1 MIVMRKVM
9 VLIRSAPHGTTNVGE
24 GLRAAIALA
33 GMDIETT
40 VVLMDDAVFAALK
53 GQAPDAIGA
62 TSLDESILNAKEF
75 GAKLVIHEESL
86 QQRGIGKDELLEVET
101 VGTEKI
107 AELAHEV
114 DATITF

>member
-1 MIVMRKVM
+1 MTVMRRVM
-9 VLIRSAPHGTTNVGE
+9 VLIRSVPHGTTNVGE
-24 GLRAAIALA
+24 GLRAAIAFA
-33 GMDIETT
+33 GMDIETKI
-40 VVLMDDAVFAALK
+40 VLMDDAVFAAVK
-53 GQAPDAIGA
+53 GQVPDAIGA

-75 GAKLVIHEESL
+75 GATLVVHVESL

-101 VGTEKI
+101 IGTEKI

>member
-1 MIVMRKVM
+1 MRRVM

-33 GMDIETT
+33 GMDVETT
-40 VVLMDDAVFAALK
+40 IVLMDDGVFAAMR
-53 GQAPDAIGA
+53 GQIPDAIGT
-62 TSLDESILNAKEF
+62 TSLDESILNAKQF
-75 GAKLVIHEESL
+75 GARLVVHAESL
-86 QQRGIGKDELLEVET
+86 TRRGIRRDELFDVET
-101 VGTEKI
+101 IATEKI